1 MLKLYLHL
9 NDTKELAM
17 MKTINRSYSE
27 LIKLPT
33 FKERFNYLKLGGT
46 VGEFTFNGHRA
57 LNQALY
63 RSPEWRSFRR
73 EVAIRDDGCDL
84 GCSDHR
90 IAGSTKIIVHHL
102 NPITI
107 EDIANGSPAI
117 FDMENVI
124 TTIMR
129 THQAIHYGDET
140 LLIDKPIVR
149 TKNDTCPWR

>member
-1 MLKLYLHL
+1 MSDKIR
-9 NDTKELAM
+9 T
-17 MKTINRSYSE
+17 YSE

-33 FKERFNYLKLGGT
+33 FEERYEYLKLGG
-46 VGEFTFNGHRA
+46 VIGEFTFNGHRA

-63 RSPEWRSFRR
+63 TSPKWRSFRR

-84 GCSDHR
+84 GCIDHR
-90 IAGSTKIIVHHL
+90 ISGNTKIVIHHI

-107 EDIANGSPAI
+107 EDIANGSPSI

-124 TTIMR
+124 TTIMN
-129 THQAIHYGDET
+129 THQAIHYGDKS

-149 TKNDTCPWR
+149 YEGDTCLWR